1 MKQAFNTYQMA
12 SWLLGEALDPNDPM
26 NEDDELDLEDTES
39 DKKDEE
45 EDEEESDD
53 AEDAEDADADLDDL
67 DLNDAGE
74 DATEDATEGEED
86 TENLNNNELLSRI
99 DQKLDQLI
107 DKQPDADEEFDL
119 DISNPVC
126 PCCGARLNI
135 IDNTADTEDLAT
147 GEEGEDMDFDIDALL
162 DGEGPE
168 GEEEAG
174 EEGEEGEEGNE
185 TYGEP
190 IEAMDD
196 DLDITPDNGEDG
208 YVSLEDEEED
218 EEN

>member
-1 MKQAFNTYQMA
+1 MKQAFNTYKMA

-39 DKKDEE
+39 EEKDEE
-45 EDEEESDD
+45 EDKEESDD
-53 AEDAEDADADLDDL
+53 AEDTEDADTDLDDL
-67 DLNDAGE
+67 DLDDAGE
-74 DATEDATEGEED
+74 DAAEGEED
-86 TENLNNNELLSRI
+86 AENLNNNELLSRI

-135 IDNTADTEDLAT
+135 IDNTANTEDLAT
-147 GEEGEDMDFDIDALL
+147 GEEGEDLDFDIDALL

-174 EEGEEGEEGNE
+174 EEGDE

-208 YVSLEDEEED
+208 YVSLEDEDED

>member
-39 DKKDEE
+39 EEKDEDE
-45 EDEEESDD
+45 EEEESDD
-53 AEDAEDADADLDDL
+53 AEDAEDADANLDDL
-67 DLNDAGE
+67 DLDDAGE
-74 DATEDATEGEED
+74 DAAEGEED

-147 GEEGEDMDFDIDALL
+147 GEEGEDLDFDIDALL

-174 EEGEEGEEGNE
+174 EEGDE

-208 YVSLEDEEED
+208 YVSLEDEDED

>member
-39 DKKDEE
+39 EEKDEE
-45 EDEEESDD
+45 EDKDEEESDD
-53 AEDAEDADADLDDL
+53 AEEAEDADADLDDL
-67 DLNDAGE
+67 DLDNADE
-74 DATEDATEGEED
+74 DAAEGEED
-86 TENLNNNELLSRI
+86 AENLNNNELLSRI

-147 GEEGEDMDFDIDALL
+147 GEDANNTDFDIDALL

-168 GEEEAG
+168 GEEEEIG
-174 EEGEEGEEGNE
+174 DDSDLEVN
-185 TYGEP
+185 GEP

-196 DLDITPDNGEDG
+196 DFDITPDNGEDG
-208 YVSLEDEEED
+208 YVSLEDEDED

>member
-39 DKKDEE
+39 EEKDED

-53 AEDAEDADADLDDL
+53 AEDAEDAEADIDDL
-67 DLNDAGE
+67 DLDDAGE
-74 DATEDATEGEED
+74 DAAEGEED
-86 TENLNNNELLSRI
+86 AENLNNNELLSRI

-147 GEEGEDMDFDIDALL
+147 GEEGEDLDFDIDALL

-168 GEEEAG
+168 GEEEEAG
-174 EEGEEGEEGNE
+174 EEGDE

-208 YVSLEDEEED
+208 YVSLEDEDEEED

>member
-39 DKKDEE
+39 EEKDEE

-53 AEDAEDADADLDDL
+53 AEEAEDADANLDDL
-67 DLNDAGE
+67 DLDDAGE
-74 DATEDATEGEED
+74 DAAAAEGEED
-86 TENLNNNELLSRI
+86 AENLNNNELLSRI

-147 GEEGEDMDFDIDALL
+147 GEEGEDLDFDIDALL

-168 GEEEAG
+168 GEEEVG
-174 EEGEEGEEGNE
+174 EEGDE

-208 YVSLEDEEED
+208 YVSLEDEDED

>member
-1 MKQAFNTYQMA
+1 MKQAFNTYKMA

-39 DKKDEE
+39 EEKDEDE
-45 EDEEESDD
+45 EEEESDD

-67 DLNDAGE
+67 DLDDDGE
-74 DATEDATEGEED
+74 DAAEGEED
-86 TENLNNNELLSRI
+86 AENLNNNELLSRI

-147 GEEGEDMDFDIDALL
+147 GEEGEDLDFDIDALL

-168 GEEEAG
+168 SEEEVG
-174 EEGEEGEEGNE
+174 EEGDE

>member
-39 DKKDEE
+39 EEKDEDE
-45 EDEEESDD
+45 EEEESDD
-53 AEDAEDADADLDDL
+53 AEDAEDAEADIDDL
-67 DLNDAGE
+67 DLDDAGE
-74 DATEDATEGEED
+74 DAAEGEED
-86 TENLNNNELLSRI
+86 AENLNNNELLSRI

-147 GEEGEDMDFDIDALL
+147 GEEGEDLDFDIDALL

-168 GEEEAG
+168 GEEEEEEVG
-174 EEGEEGEEGNE
+174 EEGDE

-208 YVSLEDEEED
+208 YVSLEDEDED
-218 EEN
+218 EEEN

>member
-39 DKKDEE
+39 EEKDEE

-53 AEDAEDADADLDDL
+53 AEDAENAEADIDDL
-67 DLNDAGE
+67 DLDDAGE
-74 DATEDATEGEED
+74 DAAEGEED

-147 GEEGEDMDFDIDALL
+147 GEDGEDLDFDIDALL

-168 GEEEAG
+168 GEEEEAG
-174 EEGEEGEEGNE
+174 EEGDE

-208 YVSLEDEEED
+208 YVSLEDEDEDED

>member
-26 NEDDELDLEDTES
+26 NEDDELNLEDTES
-39 DKKDEE
+39 EEKDKG

-53 AEDAEDADADLDDL
+53 TEDAEDADANLDDL
-67 DLNDAGE
+67 DLDDADE
-74 DATEDATEGEED
+74 DAAEGEED
-86 TENLNNNELLSRI
+86 AENLNNNELLSRI

-147 GEEGEDMDFDIDALL
+147 GEEGEDLDFDIDALL

-168 GEEEAG
+168 GEEEVG
-174 EEGEEGEEGNE
+174 EEGDE

-208 YVSLEDEEED
+208 YVSLEDEDED

>member
-26 NEDDELDLEDTES
+26 NEDDDLDLEDTES
-39 DKKDEE
+39 EEKDEE
-45 EDEEESDD
+45 EDEEKSDD
-53 AEDAEDADADLDDL
+53 AEDAEDTDADLDDL
-67 DLNDAGE
+67 DLDDAGE
-74 DATEDATEGEED
+74 DAAEGEED
-86 TENLNNNELLSRI
+86 AENLNNNELLSRI

-147 GEEGEDMDFDIDALL
+147 GEEGEDLDFDIDALL

-168 GEEEAG
+168 GEEEAD
-174 EEGEEGEEGNE
+174 EEGEEGDE

-208 YVSLEDEEED
+208 YVSLEDEDED
-218 EEN
+218 EDN

>member
-67 DLNDAGE
+67 DLDDAGE
-74 DATEDATEGEED
+74 DTAEGEENA
-86 TENLNNNELLSRI
+86 ENLNNNELLSRI

-147 GEEGEDMDFDIDALL
+147 SEEGEDFDIDALL

-174 EEGEEGEEGNE
+174 EEGDE

-208 YVSLEDEEED
+208 YVSLEDEDEEED

>member
-39 DKKDEE
+39 EEKD

-53 AEDAEDADADLDDL
+53 AEDAEDAEADIDDL
-67 DLNDAGE
+67 DLDDAGE
-74 DATEDATEGEED
+74 DAAEGEED
-86 TENLNNNELLSRI
+86 AENLNNNELLSRI

-147 GEEGEDMDFDIDALL
+147 GENGEDLDFDIDALL

-168 GEEEAG
+168 GEEEEAG
-174 EEGEEGEEGNE
+174 EEGDE

-196 DLDITPDNGEDG
+196 DLDITPDNGKDG
-208 YVSLEDEEED
+208 YVSLEDEDKEED

>member
-39 DKKDEE
+39 EEKD
-45 EDEEESDD
+45 EDEEEEELDD
-53 AEDAEDADADLDDL
+53 AEDAEDADANLDDL
-67 DLNDAGE
+67 DLDDAGE
-74 DATEDATEGEED
+74 DAVEGEED
-86 TENLNNNELLSRI
+86 AENLNNNELLSRI

-147 GEEGEDMDFDIDALL
+147 GEEGEDLDFDIDALL

-168 GEEEAG
+168 GEEEVG
-174 EEGEEGEEGNE
+174 EEGDE

-208 YVSLEDEEED
+208 YVSLEDEDED

>member
-39 DKKDEE
+39 EEKDEDE
-45 EDEEESDD
+45 EEEESDD
-53 AEDAEDADADLDDL
+53 AEDAEDAEADIDDL
-67 DLNDAGE
+67 DLDDAGE
-74 DATEDATEGEED
+74 DAAEGEED

-147 GEEGEDMDFDIDALL
+147 GEEGEDLDFDIDALL

-168 GEEEAG
+168 GEEEVG
-174 EEGEEGEEGNE
+174 EEGDE

-196 DLDITPDNGEDG
+196 DLDITPDNGEEG
-208 YVSLEDEEED
+208 YVSLEDEDED

>member
-26 NEDDELDLEDTES
+26 NEDDDLDLEDTES
-39 DKKDEE
+39 EEKDED
-45 EDEEESDD
+45 EDEEKSDD
-53 AEDAEDADADLDDL
+53 AENAEDTDADLDDL
-67 DLNDAGE
+67 DLDDAGE
-74 DATEDATEGEED
+74 DAAEGEED
-86 TENLNNNELLSRI
+86 AENLNNNELLSRI

-147 GEEGEDMDFDIDALL
+147 GEEGEDLDFDIDALL

-168 GEEEAG
+168 GEEESG
-174 EEGEEGEEGNE
+174 EEGEEGDE

-208 YVSLEDEEED
+208 YVSLEDEDEDED

>member
-39 DKKDEE
+39 EEKDEE

-53 AEDAEDADADLDDL
+53 AEDAEDAEADIDDL
-67 DLNDAGE
+67 DLDDADE
-74 DATEDATEGEED
+74 DAAKGEED
-86 TENLNNNELLSRI
+86 AENLNNNELLSRI

-107 DKQPDADEEFDL
+107 DKQPDADDEFDL

-147 GEEGEDMDFDIDALL
+147 GEEGEDLDFDIDALL

-168 GEEEAG
+168 GEEEEEVG
-174 EEGEEGEEGNE
+174 EEGDE

-208 YVSLEDEEED
+208 YVSLEDEDEDED

>member
-1 MKQAFNTYQMA
+1 MKQAFNTYKMA

-39 DKKDEE
+39 EEKDGE
-45 EDEEESDD
+45 EDEDESDD
-53 AEDAEDADADLDDL
+53 AEDAEDADTDLDDL
-67 DLNDAGE
+67 DLDDAGE
-74 DATEDATEGEED
+74 DAAEGEED
-86 TENLNNNELLSRI
+86 AENLNNNELLSRI

-147 GEEGEDMDFDIDALL
+147 GEEGEDLDFDIDALL

-168 GEEEAG
+168 GEEEVG
-174 EEGEEGEEGNE
+174 EEGDE

-208 YVSLEDEEED
+208 YVSLEDEDED

>member
-39 DKKDEE
+39 EEKDEE
-45 EDEEESDD
+45 EDEDESDD
-53 AEDAEDADADLDDL
+53 AEDAEDAEADIDDL
-67 DLNDAGE
+67 DLDDAGE
-74 DATEDATEGEED
+74 DAAEGEED
-86 TENLNNNELLSRI
+86 AENLNNNELLSRI

-135 IDNTADTEDLAT
+135 IDNTADTKDLAT
-147 GEEGEDMDFDIDALL
+147 GEEGEDLDFDIDALL

-168 GEEEAG
+168 GEEEDVG
-174 EEGEEGEEGNE
+174 EEGDE

>member
-39 DKKDEE
+39 EEKDEDE
-45 EDEEESDD
+45 EEEESDD
-53 AEDAEDADADLDDL
+53 AEDAEDADANLDDL
-67 DLNDAGE
+67 DLDDAGE
-74 DATEDATEGEED
+74 NEVEGEED
-86 TENLNNNELLSRI
+86 AENLNNNELLSRI

-147 GEEGEDMDFDIDALL
+147 GEEGEDLDFDIDALL

-168 GEEEAG
+168 GEEEVG
-174 EEGEEGEEGNE
+174 EEGEEGDE

-208 YVSLEDEEED
+208 YVSLEDEDED

>member
-39 DKKDEE
+39 EEKDEDE
-45 EDEEESDD
+45 EEEESDD
-53 AEDAEDADADLDDL
+53 AEDAEDADANLDDL
-67 DLNDAGE
+67 DLDDAGE
-74 DATEDATEGEED
+74 DAAEGEED
-86 TENLNNNELLSRI
+86 AENLNNNELLSRI

-147 GEEGEDMDFDIDALL
+147 SEEGGEDLDFDIDALL

-168 GEEEAG
+168 GNEEVG
-174 EEGEEGEEGNE
+174 EEGDE

-196 DLDITPDNGEDG
+196 DLDITPDNGEEG
-208 YVSLEDEEED
+208 YVSLEDEDED

>member
-26 NEDDELDLEDTES
+26 NEDDELDLEDAES
-39 DKKDEE
+39 EEKDEE
-45 EDEEESDD
+45 EEEEESDD

-67 DLNDAGE
+67 DLDDAGE
-74 DATEDATEGEED
+74 DAAEGEED
-86 TENLNNNELLSRI
+86 AENLNNNELLSRI

-147 GEEGEDMDFDIDALL
+147 GEEGEDLDFDIDALL

-168 GEEEAG
+168 GEEEVG
-174 EEGEEGEEGNE
+174 EEGDE

-208 YVSLEDEEED
+208 YVSLEDEDED

>member
-1 MKQAFNTYQMA
+1 MKQAFNTYKMA

-39 DKKDEE
+39 EEKDEE
-45 EDEEESDD
+45 EDKEESDD
-53 AEDAEDADADLDDL
+53 TEDAEDADTDLDDL
-67 DLNDAGE
+67 DLDDAGE
-74 DATEDATEGEED
+74 DAAEGEED
-86 TENLNNNELLSRI
+86 AENLNNNELLSRI

-135 IDNTADTEDLAT
+135 IDNTANTEDLAT
-147 GEEGEDMDFDIDALL
+147 SEEGEDLDFDIDALL

-174 EEGEEGEEGNE
+174 EEGEEGDE

-208 YVSLEDEEED
+208 YVSLEDEDEDED

>member
-39 DKKDEE
+39 EEKDEDE
-45 EDEEESDD
+45 EEEESDD
-53 AEDAEDADADLDDL
+53 SEEAEDADANLDDL
-67 DLNDAGE
+67 DLDDAGE
-74 DATEDATEGEED
+74 DAAKGEED
-86 TENLNNNELLSRI
+86 AENLNNNELLSRI

-147 GEEGEDMDFDIDALL
+147 GEEGEDLDFDIDALL

-168 GEEEAG
+168 GEEEVS
-174 EEGEEGEEGNE
+174 EEGDE

-208 YVSLEDEEED
+208 YVSLEDEDED

>member
-39 DKKDEE
+39 EEKDED

-53 AEDAEDADADLDDL
+53 AEDAEDAEADIDDL
-67 DLNDAGE
+67 DLDDAGE
-74 DATEDATEGEED
+74 DAAEGEED
-86 TENLNNNELLSRI
+86 AENLNNNELLSRI

-147 GEEGEDMDFDIDALL
+147 GEDGEDLDFDIDALL

-168 GEEEAG
+168 GEEEEAG
-174 EEGEEGEEGNE
+174 EEGDE

-208 YVSLEDEEED
+208 YVSLEDEDEEED

>member
-1 MKQAFNTYQMA
+1 
-12 SWLLGEALDPNDPM
+12 M

-39 DKKDEE
+39 EEKDEE

-53 AEDAEDADADLDDL
+53 AEEAEDADANLDDL
-67 DLNDAGE
+67 DLDDAGE
-74 DATEDATEGEED
+74 DAAAAEGEED
-86 TENLNNNELLSRI
+86 AENLNNNELLSRI

-147 GEEGEDMDFDIDALL
+147 GEEGEDLDFDIDALL

-168 GEEEAG
+168 GEEEV
-174 EEGEEGEEGNE
+174 GEEGNE

-208 YVSLEDEEED
+208 YVSLEDEDED

>member
-26 NEDDELDLEDTES
+26 NEDDDLDLEDTES
-39 DKKDEE
+39 EEKDED
-45 EDEEESDD
+45 EDEEKSDD
-53 AEDAEDADADLDDL
+53 AENAEDTDADLDDL
-67 DLNDAGE
+67 DLDDAGE
-74 DATEDATEGEED
+74 DAAEGEED
-86 TENLNNNELLSRI
+86 AENLNNNELLSRI

-147 GEEGEDMDFDIDALL
+147 GEEGEDLDFDIDALL

-174 EEGEEGEEGNE
+174 EEGEEGDE

-208 YVSLEDEEED
+208 YVSLEDEDEDED

>member
-1 MKQAFNTYQMA
+1 MKQAFNTYKMA

-39 DKKDEE
+39 EEKDEE
-45 EDEEESDD
+45 EDEDESDE
-53 AEDAEDADADLDDL
+53 AEDAEDAEADIDDL
-67 DLNDAGE
+67 DLDDAGE
-74 DATEDATEGEED
+74 DAAEGEED
-86 TENLNNNELLSRI
+86 AENLNNNELLSRI

-147 GEEGEDMDFDIDALL
+147 GEEGEDLDFDIDALL

-168 GEEEAG
+168 GEEEDAG
-174 EEGEEGEEGNE
+174 EEGDK

-208 YVSLEDEEED
+208 YVSLEDEDEEED

>member
-26 NEDDELDLEDTES
+26 NEDDELDLEDTDSEE
-39 DKKDEE
+39 KDEE
-45 EDEEESDD
+45 EEEEESDD

-67 DLNDAGE
+67 DLDDAGE
-74 DATEDATEGEED
+74 DAAEGEED

-147 GEEGEDMDFDIDALL
+147 GEEGEDLDFDIDALL

-168 GEEEAG
+168 GEEEVG
-174 EEGEEGEEGNE
+174 EEGDE

-208 YVSLEDEEED
+208 YVSLEDEDEDED

>member
-39 DKKDEE
+39 EEKDEDE
-45 EDEEESDD
+45 EEEESDD
-53 AEDAEDADADLDDL
+53 AEDAEDADANLDDL
-67 DLNDAGE
+67 DLDDAGE
-74 DATEDATEGEED
+74 NAAEGEED
-86 TENLNNNELLSRI
+86 AENLNNNELLSRI

-147 GEEGEDMDFDIDALL
+147 GEEGEDLDFDIDALL

-168 GEEEAG
+168 GEEEVG
-174 EEGEEGEEGNE
+174 EEGEEGDE

-208 YVSLEDEEED
+208 YVSLEDEDED

>member
-1 MKQAFNTYQMA
+1 MKQAFNTYKMA

-39 DKKDEE
+39 EEKDEE

-53 AEDAEDADADLDDL
+53 AEDAEEAEADIDDL
-67 DLNDAGE
+67 DLDDAGE
-74 DATEDATEGEED
+74 DAAEGEED
-86 TENLNNNELLSRI
+86 AENLNNNELLSRI

-147 GEEGEDMDFDIDALL
+147 GEEGEDLDFDIDALL

-168 GEEEAG
+168 GEEEVG
-174 EEGEEGEEGNE
+174 EEGDE

-196 DLDITPDNGEDG
+196 DLDITPDNGEEG
-208 YVSLEDEEED
+208 YVSLEDEDED

>member
-39 DKKDEE
+39 EEKDEE

-53 AEDAEDADADLDDL
+53 AEDAEDADADADANLDDL
-67 DLNDAGE
+67 DLDDAGE
-74 DATEDATEGEED
+74 DAAEGEED
-86 TENLNNNELLSRI
+86 AENLNNNELLSRI

-147 GEEGEDMDFDIDALL
+147 GEEDGEDLDFDIDALL

-168 GEEEAG
+168 GEEEEEDVG
-174 EEGEEGEEGNE
+174 EEGDE

-208 YVSLEDEEED
+208 YVSLEDED
-218 EEN
+218 EEEEN

>member
-1 MKQAFNTYQMA
+1 MKQTFNTYQMA

-39 DKKDEE
+39 EEKDEE
-45 EDEEESDD
+45 ENEEESDD
-53 AEDAEDADADLDDL
+53 AEDAEDADADANLDDL
-67 DLNDAGE
+67 DLDDAGE
-74 DATEDATEGEED
+74 DAAEGEED
-86 TENLNNNELLSRI
+86 AENLNNNELLSRI

-147 GEEGEDMDFDIDALL
+147 GEEGGEDLDFDIDALL

-168 GEEEAG
+168 GEEEDVG
-174 EEGEEGEEGNE
+174 EEGDE

>member
-26 NEDDELDLEDTES
+26 NEDDELNLEDTES
-39 DKKDEE
+39 EEKDKG

-53 AEDAEDADADLDDL
+53 TEDAEDADANLDDL
-67 DLNDAGE
+67 DLDDADE
-74 DATEDATEGEED
+74 DAAEGEED
-86 TENLNNNELLSRI
+86 AENLNNNELLSRI

-147 GEEGEDMDFDIDALL
+147 GEEGEDLDFDIDALL

-168 GEEEAG
+168 GEEEVG
-174 EEGEEGEEGNE
+174 EEGDE

-196 DLDITPDNGEDG
+196 DLDITPDNGEEG
-208 YVSLEDEEED
+208 YVSLEDEDED

>member
-39 DKKDEE
+39 EEKDEDE
-45 EDEEESDD
+45 EEEESDD

-67 DLNDAGE
+67 DLDDDGE
-74 DATEDATEGEED
+74 DAAEGEED
-86 TENLNNNELLSRI
+86 AENLNNNELLSRI

-147 GEEGEDMDFDIDALL
+147 GEEGEDLDFDIDALL

-174 EEGEEGEEGNE
+174 EEGDE

-208 YVSLEDEEED
+208 YVSLEDEDEDED

>member
-39 DKKDEE
+39 EEKD
-45 EDEEESDD
+45 EDEEEEESDDAED

-67 DLNDAGE
+67 DLDDAGE
-74 DATEDATEGEED
+74 DAAEGEED
-86 TENLNNNELLSRI
+86 AENLNNNELLSRI

-168 GEEEAG
+168 GEEAG
-174 EEGEEGEEGNE
+174 EEGDE

-208 YVSLEDEEED
+208 YVSLEDEDEEED

>member
-26 NEDDELDLEDTES
+26 NEDDDLDLEDTES

-53 AEDAEDADADLDDL
+53 ADNAEDAEDADADLDDL
-67 DLNDAGE
+67 DLDDGGE
-74 DATEDATEGEED
+74 DAAEGEED
-86 TENLNNNELLSRI
+86 AENLNNNELLSRI

-147 GEEGEDMDFDIDALL
+147 GEEGEDFDIDALL

-168 GEEEAG
+168 GEEEEDAG
-174 EEGEEGEEGNE
+174 EEGDE

-208 YVSLEDEEED
+208 YVSLEDEDEEED

>member
-39 DKKDEE
+39 EEKDEE

-53 AEDAEDADADLDDL
+53 AEEAEDADADLDDL
-67 DLNDAGE
+67 DLDDAGE
-74 DATEDATEGEED
+74 DAAEGEED
-86 TENLNNNELLSRI
+86 AENLNNNELLSRI

-147 GEEGEDMDFDIDALL
+147 GEEGEDLDFDIDALL

-168 GEEEAG
+168 GEEEVG
-174 EEGEEGEEGNE
+174 EEGDE

-208 YVSLEDEEED
+208 YVSLEDEDED

>member
-39 DKKDEE
+39 EEKDEDE
-45 EDEEESDD
+45 EEEESDD
-53 AEDAEDADADLDDL
+53 SEEAEDADANLDDL
-67 DLNDAGE
+67 DLDDAGE
-74 DATEDATEGEED
+74 DAAKGEED
-86 TENLNNNELLSRI
+86 AENLNNNELLSRI

-147 GEEGEDMDFDIDALL
+147 GEEGEDLDFDIDALL

-168 GEEEAG
+168 GEEEEVS
-174 EEGEEGEEGNE
+174 EEGDE

-208 YVSLEDEEED
+208 YVSLEDEDED

>member
-39 DKKDEE
+39 EEKDEDE
-45 EDEEESDD
+45 EEEESDD
-53 AEDAEDADADLDDL
+53 AKDAEDADANLDDL
-67 DLNDAGE
+67 DLDDAGE
-74 DATEDATEGEED
+74 DAAEGEED
-86 TENLNNNELLSRI
+86 AENLNNNELLSRI

-147 GEEGEDMDFDIDALL
+147 GEEGEDLDFDIDALL

-168 GEEEAG
+168 GEEEAS
-174 EEGEEGEEGNE
+174 EEGDE

-208 YVSLEDEEED
+208 YVSLEDEDEDED

>member
-39 DKKDEE
+39 EEKDEE
-45 EDEEESDD
+45 EDENEEESDD
-53 AEDAEDADADLDDL
+53 AEEAEDADADLDDL
-67 DLNDAGE
+67 DLDDTDE
-74 DATEDATEGEED
+74 DAAEGEED
-86 TENLNNNELLSRI
+86 AENLNNNELLNRI

-147 GEEGEDMDFDIDALL
+147 GEDGDNTDFDIDALV

-168 GEEEAG
+168 GEEEVG
-174 EEGEEGEEGNE
+174 EE
-185 TYGEP
+185 
-190 IEAMDD
+190 DFR
-196 DLDITPDNGEDG
+196 
-208 YVSLEDEEED
+208 
-218 EEN
+218 